1 MKLYPDKEN
10 QSSRNVGIVA
20 SLYDEPYFY
29 LLKYDIDKNLN
40 ELVMNFILTNHDANL
55 FSQTWLPTHLIFKT
69 L

>member
-40 ELVMNFILTNHDANL
+40 ELVMNLRRREVSFFQYRNT
-55 FSQTWLPTHLIFKT
+55 
-69 L
+69 